1 MQTDPKPGTL
11 YVVGTPIGNLE
22 DMTFRAVRILQT
34 VDLIAA
40 EDTRH
45 TGKLLQH
52 FQVQT
57 PQVSYHDHNRRSRIP
72 ELVEKL
78 QTRQAIALVTDA
90 GMPGISDPGYELV
103 KACIDADISVVPIPG
118 ASAVVTA
125 LSAAGLPT
133 DKFVFEGFLP
143 AKTTQRRQQLE
154 LLKTETRT
162 LVFYE
167 SPHRLKGTLQD
178 LGDIFGHQR
187 QIVMARELTK
197 FYEEFWRGAI
207 AEAISYYGE
216 REKEPQGEY
225 TLVVAGTPPSQTQL
239 SLAELTAELAHMIGQ
254 GISRSQASRELA
266 KMTTIPRR
274 QLYQLALEIDTS
286 TVEQKSTNH
295 L

>member
-1 MQTDPKPGTL
+1 MQTDPKPGIL

-22 DMTFRAVRILQT
+22 DMTFRGVRILQT

-52 FQVQT
+52 FQIQT

-72 ELVEKL
+72 ELVQKL
-78 QTRQAIALVTDA
+78 QIGQAIALVTDA

-103 KACIDADISVVPIPG
+103 KACIDENISVVPIPG
-118 ASAVVTA
+118 ASAVITA

-143 AKTTQRRQQLE
+143 AKATQRRQQLE
-154 LLKTETRT
+154 LLKAETRT

-167 SPHRLKGTLQD
+167 SPHRLKATLQD
-178 LGDIFGHQR
+178 LGEIFGNQR

-207 AEAISYYGE
+207 AQAISNYRD

-225 TLVVAGTPPSQTQL
+225 TLVVAGALPHPAQL
-239 SLAELTAELAHMIGQ
+239 SSAQLTAELAHMISQ

-266 KMTTIPRR
+266 KMTSIPRR

-286 TVEQKSTNH
+286 EFT
-295 L
+295 

>member
-22 DMTFRAVRILQT
+22 DMTFRGVRILQT

-52 FQVQT
+52 FQIQT

-72 ELVEKL
+72 ELVQKL
-78 QTRQAIALVTDA
+78 QIGQAIALVTDA

-103 KACIDADISVVPIPG
+103 KACIDGNISVVPIPG
-118 ASAVVTA
+118 ASAVITA

-143 AKTTQRRQQLE
+143 AKATQRRQQLE
-154 LLKTETRT
+154 LLKAETRT

-167 SPHRLKGTLQD
+167 SPHRLKATLQD
-178 LGDIFGHQR
+178 LGEIFGHQR

-207 AEAISYYGE
+207 AQAISDYRD

-225 TLVVAGTPPSQTQL
+225 TLVVAGALPHQAQL
-239 SLAELTAELAHMIGQ
+239 SSAELTAELAHMISQ
-254 GISRSQASRELA
+254 GVSRSQASRELA
-266 KMTTIPRR
+266 KMTSIPRR

-286 TVEQKSTNH
+286 EFT
-295 L
+295 

>member
-1 MQTDPKPGTL
+1 MQTDPKPGIL

-22 DMTFRAVRILQT
+22 DMTFRGVRILQT

-52 FQVQT
+52 FQIQT

-72 ELVEKL
+72 ELIQKL
-78 QTRQAIALVTDA
+78 QIGQAIALVTDA

-118 ASAVVTA
+118 ASAVITA

-167 SPHRLKGTLQD
+167 SPHRLKATLQD

-207 AEAISYYGE
+207 AQAISYYRE
-216 REKEPQGEY
+216 KEKEPQGEY
-225 TLVVAGTPPSQTQL
+225 TLVVAGTPPSQIQL
-239 SLAELTAELAHMIGQ
+239 SDSELTAELAHMISQ

-266 KMTTIPRR
+266 KMTSLPRR
-274 QLYQLALEIDTS
+274 QLYQLALGIDTS
-286 TVEQKSTNH
+286 TIQPK
-295 L
+295 

>member
-11 YVVGTPIGNLE
+11 YIVGTPIGNLE
-22 DMTFRAVRILQT
+22 DMTFRGVRILQG

-52 FQVQT
+52 FQIQT

-78 QTRQAIALVTDA
+78 QIGQAIALVTDA

-103 KACIDADISVVPIPG
+103 KACIDEGISVVPIPG
-118 ASAVVTA
+118 ASAVITA

-133 DKFVFEGFLP
+133 DRFVFEGFLP
-143 AKTTQRRQQLE
+143 AKATQRRQQLE
-154 LLKTETRT
+154 LLKIESRT

-178 LGDIFGHQR
+178 LGEILGDQR

-197 FYEEFWRGAI
+197 FYEQFWRGTI
-207 AEAISYYGE
+207 AAALAYYQEGE
-216 REKEPQGEY
+216 REPQGEY
-225 TLVVAGTPPSQTQL
+225 TLVVAGAIPNQTQL
-239 SLAELTAELAHMIGQ
+239 SETELKAELAQMISQ

-266 KMTTIPRR
+266 KITSLPRR
-274 QLYQLALEIDTS
+274 QLYQLALAIDIN
-286 TVEQKSTNH
+286 K
-295 L
+295 

>member
-22 DMTFRAVRILQT
+22 DMTFRGVRILQT

-52 FQVQT
+52 FQIQT

-72 ELVEKL
+72 ELVQKL
-78 QTRQAIALVTDA
+78 QIGQAIALVTDA

-103 KACIDADISVVPIPG
+103 KACIDENISVVPIPG
-118 ASAVVTA
+118 ASAVITA

-133 DKFVFEGFLP
+133 DKFVFQGFLP
-143 AKTTQRRQQLE
+143 AKATQRRQQLE
-154 LLKTETRT
+154 LLKAETRT

-167 SPHRLKGTLQD
+167 SPHRLKATLQD
-178 LGDIFGHQR
+178 LGDIFGNQR

-207 AEAISYYGE
+207 AEAISCYRD

-225 TLVVAGTPPSQTQL
+225 TLVVAGALAHQAQL
-239 SLAELTAELAHMIGQ
+239 SSAELTAELAHMISQ

-266 KMTTIPRR
+266 KMTSIPRR

-286 TVEQKSTNH
+286 EFT
-295 L
+295 

>member
-22 DMTFRAVRILQT
+22 DMTFRGVRILQT

-52 FQVQT
+52 FQIQT

-72 ELVEKL
+72 ELVQKL
-78 QTRQAIALVTDA
+78 QIGQAIALVTDA

-103 KACIDADISVVPIPG
+103 KACIDGNISVVPIPG
-118 ASAVVTA
+118 ASAVITA

-167 SPHRLKGTLQD
+167 SPHRLKATLQD
-178 LGDIFGHQR
+178 LGEIFGHQR

-207 AEAISYYGE
+207 AQAISYYQD
-216 REKEPQGEY
+216 REKQPQGEY
-225 TLVVAGTPPSQTQL
+225 TLVVAGTPPHQAQL
-239 SLAELTAELAHMIGQ
+239 SSAELTAELAHMISQ

-266 KMTTIPRR
+266 KMTSIPRR

-286 TVEQKSTNH
+286 EST
-295 L
+295 